1 MLTEDMKICMN
12 IVEQL
17 DVETLHLC
25 FNKAPLGF
33 HSMHPYYDTF
43 NIKLQSNWYA
53 DLKQYTV

>member
-1 MLTEDMKICMN
+1 MD

-17 DVETLHLC
+17 DVETLHLG

-33 HSMHPYYDTF
+33 HSMHPYCNTL
-43 NIKLQSNWYA
+43 NIKSQSNWYA